1 MRKHMYWQSLVAV
14 VGVVLLVGVVG
25 SRSPNVWAHPK
36 GYVFTPLVFLGD
48 PTPGGE
54 TFLDVFDSS
63 RINNRG
69 DVLFGANVTVDEEG
83 GLFLVNRGE
92 PSQIPAHAGEPAPGG
107 GIFSLGTLLPTTFND
122 KGDAGFVWVLDPFI
136 LPPEG
141 PPIGVNAGVYRFS
154 QGADTVTPVVTPG
167 VTPTPGGELFAGAHF
182 GASLN
187 NKGDLVFAGI
197 VPTDQG
203 IHLPDED
210 YIGLGVGVFN
220 SNKKGQISSVIGPG
234 DPVPGGGVFDAASL
248 PRINDGGD
256 IAFLGHV
263 AGEECRAANFPPQ
276 AIVIN
281 CLNSIYVRKAA
292 TGEIRS
298 IAHAG
303 DPAPGG
309 GVFRQAISPVINNR
323 GDIVFLGDLTS
334 PPSARLMTGV
344 YLHSAGETIRVAG
357 PDDKMPGGGMFV
369 TASNIMGWQIHVN
382 NAGDVVFNATL
393 DTTTLSTD
401 EGDPIPDTGLYVWS
415 HGSLSLVA
423 RTGTVIPGVGT
434 IAHLVMNELVV
445 LQSPAFVP
453 NSGAHNNE
461 RGQVVFGATLD
472 DNRGVL
478 LVATPKSHK
487 RHD

>member
-1 MRKHMYWQSLVAV
+1 MSRQTFWQRLVAVMGVALLVAV
-14 VGVVLLVGVVG
+14 VGTGSHAVLADPTGF
-25 SRSPNVWAHPK
+25 
-36 GYVFTPLVFLGD
+36 VFTPLVFLGD

-69 DVLFGANVTVDEEG
+69 NVLFGANVTVDEEG

-92 PSQIPAHAGEPAPGG
+92 LSQIPAHAGEPAPGG
-107 GIFSLGTLLPTTFND
+107 GVFSLGTLLPTTFND

-141 PPIGVNAGVYRFS
+141 SPIGVNAGVYRFS

-203 IHLPDED
+203 IHLPDEA
-210 YIGLGVGVFN
+210 YIGLGVGVFKA
-220 SNKKGQISSVIGPG
+220 NKNGHISSIIGPG

-256 IAFLGHV
+256 VAFLGHV

-309 GVFRQAISPVINNR
+309 GMYRQAISPVMNNR
-323 GDIVFLGDLTS
+323 GDIVFLGDLTP
-334 PPSARLMTGV
+334 PPSARLVTGV
-344 YLHSAGETIRVAG
+344 YLHSGGETIAVAR
-357 PDDKMPGGGMFV
+357 PDDPMPGGGAFV

-382 NAGDVVFNATL
+382 NAGEIVFNTTL
-393 DTTTLSTD
+393 DTATLSTD
-401 EGDPIPDTGLYVWS
+401 DGDPIPDTGLYVWS
-415 HGSLSLVA
+415 HGSLRLVA

-434 IAHLVMNELVV
+434 IAHLVMNALVV
-445 LQSPAFVP
+445 SQSPAFVP
-453 NSGAHNNE
+453 NSGAHNND
-461 RGQVVFGATLD
+461 RGQVVYGATLSD
-472 DNRGVL
+472 GRGVL
-478 LVATPKSHK
+478 LMATPK
-487 RHD
+487 